1 MIVTR
6 KHEILSLWG
15 VLALCLGTSYAAPGT
30 APSDYTGSWGGI
42 IVYGD
47 FDISDPAAIPVAINA
62 HSVNLDVSVSANPSR
77 DLDLSL
83 TDATNNANHLA
94 TSLDV
99 VCPNCV
105 ARPPVRNMAWPG
117 GWPEMGNH
125 LVDLLLVSEGNVM
138 AMNIVGQLDT
148 NPADTGFLYAAWQKT
163 PTEIAR
169 DDFIGTW
176 KTSNN
181 HDNYN
186 IRNAGED
193 WNLEPWDTFNLDAGS
208 AADRIAFGDG
218 PLAGV
223 ELLVEG
229 NRAHLTGKTGNLLT
243 FDIVH
248 GGDALA
254 FVVVG
259 QEDYDLSDISLGLGT
274 ASMVPVPAAAW
285 LFGSAVLTLTGI
297 ARRRR
302 VGRL

>member
-1 MIVTR
+1 MVTTHNLGFPRIGR
-6 KHEILSLWG
+6 KRELKF
-15 VLALCLGTSYAAPGT
+15 ALESYWKKAISQEDLLKT
-30 APSDYTGSWGGI
+30 ARELRSRHWRDQSKLDWVP
-42 IVYGD
+42 VGD
-47 FDISDPAAIPVAINA
+47 FSLYDHV
-62 HSVNLDVSVSANPSR
+62 LD
-77 DLDLSL
+77 
-83 TDATNNANHLA
+83 
-94 TSLDV
+94 TSF
-99 VCPNCV
+99 
-105 ARPPVRNMAWPG
+105 
-117 GWPEMGNH
+117 
-125 LVDLLLVSEGNVM
+125 LLGNVPERM
-138 AMNIVGQLDT
+138 RVLSGAKLDHY
-148 NPADTGFLYAAWQKT
+148 FRAARGR
-163 PTEIAR
+163 A
-169 DDFIGTW
+169 
-176 KTSNN
+176 
-181 HDNYN
+181 
-186 IRNAGED
+186 
-193 WNLEPWDTFNLDAGS
+193 